1 MLMVADMLTKKGDR
15 VGSRPVKSITPLA
28 ADKIYEKLCQRP
40 RGERLRQAEKVVA
53 ICRGARKT
61 MHQLHPD
68 IFDRDVPNPWQGL
81 TKKNRTKAIKPAAT
95 REQV

>member
-1 MLMVADMLTKKGDR
+1 
-15 VGSRPVKSITPLA
+15 
-28 ADKIYEKLCQRP
+28 
-40 RGERLRQAEKVVA
+40 
-53 ICRGARKT
+53 